1 LKIEFERLDYQTD
14 AVNSAI
20 NVFEGERV
28 KDSQFTISLGN
39 DFQGSFFTDDGVGI
53 ANKQTITK
61 EKMLDNVQKVQLA
74 NKIPQS
80 DQLFG
85 NNKNFP
91 EFNIEM
97 ETGTGKTFVY
107 FKSILELNQKYGF
120 KKFIVVVPSVAIKEG
135 VLKTYQMTKEKL
147 SQIFHG
153 TIYNLFAYDSN
164 HPERVQQFA
173 SANTIDIMVI
183 TMSSFN
189 KEAGTE
195 KDKKGNVNVIYRE
208 NDRLAGQRPIDLIS
222 ETRPILII
230 DEPQVVDNTDKAK
243 QALSNLNPLVAFRY
257 SATHKDQ
264 SYPTI
269 YRLNAVDA
277 YREKLVKQIEVSS
290 VNIDQDGNEAYV
302 WLKSTEL
309 KNSKIKAKLEVYKK
323 TKDDADKAI
332 LSVKKGDNLAQKT
345 KLPAYE
351 SLGDVVDIDTRDGK
365 ETVYFSGEPQ
375 KITLKSATHED
386 LEEKRMQLRAMI
398 KSHLD
403 KELSL
408 INRGI
413 KVLSL
418 IFLDHVDNYRTY
430 DKNGN
435 PQKGRYAQIF
445 EQEYRRLI
453 ELPMYESLNDRKVPV
468 EEVHRGYFARDGK
481 GKMKNSTKGESLAD
495 ESEYQIIMKN
505 KEGLLTMYDG
515 RKHTT
520 SANKTRFIFSHS
532 ALKEGWDN
540 PNIFQIATLVDT
552 KDTITKRQKIGRGM
566 RIAVNQQGKRV
577 PGFDVN
583 TLTVIANESYADF
596 ANSLQKE
603 YEDDGFQF
611 GLFSDDVFSII
622 ITKQGKTL
630 EETETLGKKQSKKL
644 VHELKER
651 GYINNTNH
659 ATDELKKA
667 IKNKKIDLPAEY
679 KPYEEEI
686 LKIAEEKT
694 ANLHIKDAKQ
704 KVQVKLNKE
713 ALSNDFLSLWD
724 RIKNKTTYHI
734 DFSTQDLIQYIVYG
748 AFSLDGLNSI
758 HVNRGQYF
766 SETGTLGIDESG
778 ISISEEKPR
787 HNYSSNGVADY
798 PLPDIITYLQNETD
812 LTRKT
817 IVTVLKK
824 ANNLDLFK
832 KNPISY
838 LTQAVVIINAVKN
851 QLMINGIKYEKKDN
865 DFYDQK
871 LFSSETLYAYLDDDK
886 HDGNAVKVNEGL
898 NKTVYDYIV
907 ADSEIEKDFAKDLE
921 KDDNVK
927 FYIKMPAWF
936 RVPTPLGDYNPDWAV
951 FREEDE
957 GQKLYF
963 VADTKGNKNSDQL
976 RPHEKGKLR
985 AGKKS
990 FEALDTG
997 ITFRT
1002 VTKEEELN

>member
-1 LKIEFERLDYQTD
+1 
-14 AVNSAI
+14 
-20 NVFEGERV
+20 
-28 KDSQFTISLGN
+28 
-39 DFQGSFFTDDGVGI
+39 
-53 ANKQTITK
+53 
-61 EKMLDNVQKVQLA
+61 
-74 NKIPQS
+74 
-80 DQLFG
+80 
-85 NNKNFP
+85 
-91 EFNIEM
+91 
-97 ETGTGKTFVY
+97 
-107 FKSILELNQKYGF
+107 
-120 KKFIVVVPSVAIKEG
+120 
-135 VLKTYQMTKEKL
+135 
-147 SQIFHG
+147 
-153 TIYNLFAYDSN
+153 
-164 HPERVQQFA
+164 
-173 SANTIDIMVI
+173 
-183 TMSSFN
+183 
-189 KEAGTE
+189 
-195 KDKKGNVNVIYRE
+195 
-208 NDRLAGQRPIDLIS
+208 
-222 ETRPILII
+222 
-230 DEPQVVDNTDKAK
+230 
-243 QALSNLNPLVAFRY
+243 
-257 SATHKDQ
+257 
-264 SYPTI
+264 
-269 YRLNAVDA
+269 
-277 YREKLVKQIEVSS
+277 
-290 VNIDQDGNEAYV
+290 
-302 WLKSTEL
+302 
-309 KNSKIKAKLEVYKK
+309 
-323 TKDDADKAI
+323 
-332 LSVKKGDNLAQKT
+332 
-345 KLPAYE
+345 
-351 SLGDVVDIDTRDGK
+351 
-365 ETVYFSGEPQ
+365 
-375 KITLKSATHED
+375 
-386 LEEKRMQLRAMI
+386 
-398 KSHLD
+398 
-403 KELSL
+403 
-408 INRGI
+408 
-413 KVLSL
+413 
-418 IFLDHVDNYRTY
+418 
-430 DKNGN
+430 
-435 PQKGRYAQIF
+435 
-445 EQEYRRLI
+445 
-453 ELPMYESLNDRKVPV
+453 
-468 EEVHRGYFARDGK
+468 
-481 GKMKNSTKGESLAD
+481 
-495 ESEYQIIMKN
+495 
-505 KEGLLTMYDG
+505 MYDG

-611 GLFSDDVFSII
+611 GLFSDDIFSII

-667 IKNKKIDLPAEY
+667 IRDKKIDLPTEY

-734 DFSTQDLIQYIVYG
+734 DFSTQDLVQYIVEG
-748 AFSLDGLNSI
+748 TFSLDGLNSI
-758 HVNRGQYF
+758 RVNRGQYF

-778 ISISEEKPR
+778 ISISEEKSR
-787 HNYSSNGVADY
+787 HNYSSNGVTDY

-817 IVTVLKK
+817 IVTILKK
-824 ANNLDLFK
+824 ANNLDSFK

-838 LTQAVVIINAVKN
+838 LTQAVAIINAVKN
-851 QLMINGIKYEKKDN
+851 QLMINGIKYEKKEN

>member
-1 LKIEFERLDYQTD
+1 MKIDFEQLDYQTD
-14 AVNSAI
+14 AVNAVI
-20 NVFEGERV
+20 NVFEGESVR
-28 KDSQFTISLGN
+28 DSQFTISLSN
-39 DFQGSFFTDDGVGI
+39 NFQGSYFTNDGVGI

-61 EKMLDNVQKVQLA
+61 EKMLSNVNKVQLA

-80 DQLFG
+80 DQLLG

-120 KKFIVVVPSVAIKEG
+120 KKFIIVVPSVAIKEG
-135 VLKTYQMTKEKL
+135 VLKTYEMTKEKL

-153 TIYNLFAYDSN
+153 TVYNLFSYESN
-164 HPERVQQFA
+164 DPKRVQQFA

-208 NDRLAGQRPIDLIS
+208 NEELAGQRPIDLIS

-243 QALSNLNPLVAFRY
+243 RALSNLNPLVGLRY

-277 YREKLVKQIEVSS
+277 YKGKLVKQIEVAS
-290 VNIDQDGNEAYV
+290 VNIDQDGNEAYMR
-302 WLKSTEL
+302 LKSVEP
-309 KNSKIKAKLEVYKK
+309 KKGKIQAKLEAYKK
-323 TKDDADKAI
+323 TKNDADKTI
-332 LSVKKGDNLAQKT
+332 LTVKKGDNLAKKT

-351 SLGDVVDIDTRDGK
+351 SLGDIVDIDAREGQK
-365 ETVYFSGEPQ
+365 AVYFSGDIE
-375 KITLKSATHED
+375 KITLKSSTHED
-386 LEEKRMQLRAMI
+386 LEEKRMQLRTMI

-408 INRGI
+408 NKIGI

-418 IFLDHVDNYRTY
+418 IFLDRVDNYRTY
-430 DKNGN
+430 DKDNQ
-435 PQKGRYAQIF
+435 PQKGRYARIF
-445 EQEYRRLI
+445 EEEYERLI
-453 ELPMYESLNDRKVPV
+453 KLPQYEELNDRKVPV

-481 GKMKNSTKGESLAD
+481 GKMKNSTKGESQDD

-515 RKHTT
+515 QRNVTK
-520 SANKTRFIFSHS
+520 ANKTRFIFSHS

-566 RIAVNQQGKRV
+566 RIAVNQEGKRV

-603 YEDDGFQF
+603 YEDDGLQF

-630 EETETLGKKQSKKL
+630 EETETLGKKRSAKL
-644 VHELKER
+644 VHEFKKM

-659 ATDELKKA
+659 ATSELKQA
-667 IKNKKIDLPAEY
+667 IKNQKIDLPIEY
-679 KPYEEEI
+679 KPYEAEI
-686 LKIAEEKT
+686 LRISEEKT
-694 ANLHIKDAKQ
+694 ANLHIKDAKK

-713 ALSNDFLSLWD
+713 ALSEDFLSLWN

-766 SETGTLGIDESG
+766 AESGTLGIDESG
-778 ISISEEKPR
+778 ISIAEENPR
-787 HNYSSNGVADY
+787 HNYSSNGVAEY
-798 PLPDIITYLQNETD
+798 PLPDIITYLQNETN
-812 LTRKT
+812 LTRRT
-817 IVTVLKK
+817 IVTILKK

-838 LTQAVVIINAVKN
+838 LTQAVSIINAIKN
-851 QLMINGIKYEKKDN
+851 QLIIDGIKYEQKD
-865 DFYDQK
+865 DDVYDQK

-886 HDGNAVKVNEGL
+886 HKGNAYKVDEDL
-898 NKTVYDYIV
+898 NKTIYNYIV
-907 ADSEIEKDFAKDLE
+907 TDSAIEKEFAEDLE

-936 RVPTPLGDYNPDWAV
+936 KVPTPLGDYNPDWAV
-951 FREEDE
+951 LREDDE
-957 GQKLYF
+957 GQRLYF
-963 VADTKGNKNSDQL
+963 VADTKGNKASDQL

-985 AGKKS
+985 AGEKS
-990 FEALDTG
+990 FATLDTG